1 MIFKTEKAL
10 QNFVNDVPFF
20 ESPESFSLGNS
31 LEDAAQIVKQALEA
45 SPFGEAKENTDV
57 GMAD

>member
-1 MIFKTEKAL
+1 MIFKTEKQL
-10 QNFVNDVPFF
+10 QNFIKDVPFF

-45 SPFGEAKENTDV
+45 SPLSEKEKEDV
-57 GMAD
+57 ELAD

>member
-1 MIFKTEKAL
+1 MIFKTEKQL
-10 QNFVNDVPFF
+10 QNFVKDVPFF

-45 SPFGEAKENTDV
+45 SPLSEKEKEEDV
-57 GMAD
+57 ELAD